1 MTCIVGLVENGVV
14 YIGGDSSAV
23 SGWHLLL
30 RKDRKVFRVGDVL
43 LGFTSSF
50 RLGQLLRD
58 TFRPPVV
65 QEDEDIERYMT
76 TTFINAVRECLKE
89 GGFAQKK
96 NEQESAGTF
105 LVGFRGR
112 LFRIADDYQVGETLH
127 NYDAVG
133 SGESVALG
141 SLYTTAHFPTPLPPS
156 TRIELALAAAEQ
168 HNIGVRGPFY
178 WESIE
183 RTDEQ
188 LG

>member
-23 SGWHLLL
+23 SGWDLML
-30 RKDRKVFRVGDVL
+30 RKDRKVFRVGEAL

-58 TFRPPVV
+58 TFLPPAL
-65 QEDEDIERYMT
+65 QENEHIERYMT
-76 TTFINAVRECLKE
+76 TTFVNAVRECLKE

-127 NYDAVG
+127 HYDAIG
-133 SGESVALG
+133 SGDSVAFG
-141 SLYTTAHFPTPLPPS
+141 ALYATAHLPTSLTPS
-156 TRIELALAAAEQ
+156 TRIELALSAAEQ

-178 WESIE
+178 WESV
-183 RTDEQ
+183 
-188 LG
+188 

>member
-23 SGWHLLL
+23 SGWDLLL
-30 RKDRKVFRVGDVL
+30 RKDRKVFRVGEAL

-58 TFRPPVV
+58 TFLPPVMEENV
-65 QEDEDIERYMT
+65 NIEQYMT
-76 TTFINAVRECLKE
+76 TTFVNAVRTCLKD

-105 LVGFRGR
+105 LVGFRGH

-127 NYDAVG
+127 DYDAVG
-133 SGESVALG
+133 SGDGVALG
-141 SLYTTAHFPTPLPPS
+141 SLYTTAHLPTPLPPS
-156 TRIELALAAAEQ
+156 TRIELALLAAEQ

-183 RTDEQ
+183 QKT
-188 LG
+188 G